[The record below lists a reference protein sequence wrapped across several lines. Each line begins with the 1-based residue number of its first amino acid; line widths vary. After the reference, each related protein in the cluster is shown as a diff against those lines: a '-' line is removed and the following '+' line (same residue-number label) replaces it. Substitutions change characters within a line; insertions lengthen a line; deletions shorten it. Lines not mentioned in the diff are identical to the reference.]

1 MKCRRARALIFD
13 VTDNAIADP
22 DRNALEQHL
31 VGCPACEA
39 LAKGVSAS
47 LSLLRGAPL
56 VQPDEN
62 FNWKVRLAIAQARKG
77 MVADPLSERVWVRSW
92 NTRFALSALST
103 FVVVASAGYV
113 FMRTTDFSR
122 STAERGT
129 ADQQVAVGVLPTE
142 SVSVQSGPARPAST
156 GVRVPS
162 TVNPSLVSAGPSQP
176 TDDVGNKSLI
186 DELPGMTLNTDS
198 LTSRFRRSRHEA
210 YRMRL
215 LEYQI
220 DVLQGE
226 LRKCESSE
234 K

>member
-31 VGCPACEA
+31 VGCPTCEA
-39 LAKGVSAS
+39 LAKGVPAS
-47 LSLLRGAPL
+47 LSLLRRAPL
-56 VQPDEN
+56 VHPDEN

-77 MVADPLSERVWVRSW
+77 PVADPVSERVWVRSW

-113 FMRTTDFSR
+113 FMRTSDFST
-122 STAERGT
+122 STAERRT
-129 ADQQVAVGVLPTE
+129 TDQQVAVGALPTE
-142 SVSVQSGPARPAST
+142 PAQSGPTRTNPAST
-156 GVRVPS
+156 GVRAPS
-162 TVNPSLVSAGPSQP
+162 TINPALVSAGQGQP
-176 TDDVGNKSLI
+176 TADVGNKSLI

-198 LTSRFRRSRHEA
+198 LTSRFRRSRHEE

>member
-22 DRNALEQHL
+22 DRIALEQHL

-39 LAKGVSAS
+39 LAKGVPAS
-47 LSLLRGAPL
+47 LSLLRRAPL

-77 MVADPLSERVWVRSW
+77 MVADPLFERVWVRSW
-92 NTRFALSALST
+92 NTRFVLSALST
-103 FVVVASAGYV
+103 FVVVAAAGYLI
-113 FMRTTDFSR
+113 MRTSDFSN
-122 STAERGT
+122 STARHRPP
-129 ADQQVAVGVLPTE
+129 DQQVAVDASPTE
-142 SVSVQSGPARPAST
+142 PAEGRPAQTNPASP
-156 GVRVPS
+156 GVHAPWR
-162 TVNPSLVSAGPSQP
+162 VNPSLVSAGQEQP

-186 DELPGMTLNTDS
+186 DELPGLTLNTDS
-198 LTSRFRRSRHEA
+198 LTSRFSRSRHDE
-210 YRMRL
+210 YRMRQ

-220 DVLQGE
+220 DLLQGE
-226 LRKCESSE
+226 LRKCESLE